1 MCIFYLPFRTLHR
14 KVRNENLTK
23 IYHSNSYKIM
33 YSTSDKDDEL
43 GALMRE
49 HDRRKGSVYEHI
61 TYNDLNGL

>member
-1 MCIFYLPFRTLHR
+1 
-14 KVRNENLTK
+14 
-23 IYHSNSYKIM
+23 M

-61 TYNDLNGL
+61 T